1 MLKMTETRPTQVPV
15 LEKMEISDILDT
27 AIRLY
32 RHNFV
37 PLLEIVAI
45 VQIVVLAGN
54 LVMTW
59 LFWGSVMTTSGEE
72 VPWGALAGA
81 APIALVWI
89 GALII
94 LFPLSEAALAFAT
107 SEFYLG
113 RRISVIEAYRRMWPL
128 AWRLLL
134 TMFLVYLGVWA
145 GIAMCIIPGIII
157 FVWFSITT
165 PIVAIERSW
174 GAEALRRSYKLV
186 SGEGWRV
193 FATLLLLYLIVGVAT
208 YALTILPTLGLMLGL
223 SEAQPLLAQSLVQA
237 IQTVAQIIVRPV
249 AMIGVVL
256 IYYDLRI
263 RKEGFDLVML
273 AEAIRPSRSDGSRDL
288 GAEQL
293 RPGGMKLPPYPE
305 E

>member
-1 MLKMTETRPTQVPV
+1 MLKMTETRPTRVPV
-15 LEKMEISDILDT
+15 LEKMEIADILDT

-72 VPWGALAGA
+72 VPWGALARA

-134 TMFLVYLGVWA
+134 TMFLVYLGVWPRA
-145 GIAMCIIPGIII
+145 A
-157 FVWFSITT
+157 
-165 PIVAIERSW
+165 
-174 GAEALRRSYKLV
+174 
-186 SGEGWRV
+186 
-193 FATLLLLYLIVGVAT
+193 
-208 YALTILPTLGLMLGL
+208 
-223 SEAQPLLAQSLVQA
+223 
-237 IQTVAQIIVRPV
+237 
-249 AMIGVVL
+249 
-256 IYYDLRI
+256 
-263 RKEGFDLVML
+263 
-273 AEAIRPSRSDGSRDL
+273 
-288 GAEQL
+288 
-293 RPGGMKLPPYPE
+293 
-305 E
+305 